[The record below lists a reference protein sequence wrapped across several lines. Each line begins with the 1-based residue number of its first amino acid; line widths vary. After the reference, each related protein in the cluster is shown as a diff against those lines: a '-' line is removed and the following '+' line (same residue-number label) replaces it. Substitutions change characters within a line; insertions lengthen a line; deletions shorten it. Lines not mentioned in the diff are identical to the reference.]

1 VSHPPMRLTHTDE
14 RGCQNSVPALPI
26 ASLVELEK
34 DTLGEQKLSESAYTR
49 LGRSTLHEPHA
60 K

>member
-1 VSHPPMRLTHTDE
+1 MRLTHTDE